1 VTEQEAV
8 NLLTAELTGTLAYA
22 EDQLGRALTNE
33 EHERITEEFLSDLE
47 PTTNSETP
55 TVNPFV
61 SEEQRRYLWANEPE
75 IAHAW
80 AHGEHTGKGKRHNMP
95 GETGEDVK
103 GPLAKEE
110 RKKQKR
116 RKRRREAYRMV
127 KESTDNAAADQERDE
142 HGRFAVGARVRRNP
156 KGWPDPTG
164 EMKGHNYGTII
175 AHDANAADNKGR
187 KKVGYMFRSDEQQ
200 RILDDPTHPEHT
212 NKWSRKAA
220 EEGYPY
226 LHEELVP
233 AEGAG
238 EGAAKPPKSKGKKK
252 PTSNEEQAPMGVLH
266 RFFSSVT
273 DMLGLGGNGTT
284 NASQPRDLESG
295 QYLPPGGRAGKKQSH
310 AAAVKGH
317 ATGQPVDDE
326 EDEEDDEVTNAFGQP
341 DDYEES
347 ESDSSGDQDVPAIER
362 ARLLSER
369 ADQHTRSGKDDK
381 THGAAIKAHEMAAE
395 AHRQVAEETDDPS
408 VEQQHTNKAEY
419 HDSRAKEHRVKA
431 GKVTN
436 AFGGPAMATSM
447 PVESDHHDA
456 STRAATASV
465 VAGHPKARE
474 HAMAAMDASA
484 EGDSDSA
491 AASHVAAAK
500 VHEKAA
506 TQGRKGM
513 KTGGASAFGS
523 ADAGGKIAQQV
534 SMHDQAAAMHR
545 QAASAHQAVANSQES
560 MMTNQEA
567 EWWYRKPERRLRRL
581 ITVNCGG
588 PGGTRGPC
596 KGGAASRA
604 ASAASSNAITAD
616 THKAAADAHDKAK
629 DVHLAHAQTARAAG
643 KHEVADAHEKLAAA
657 HEAQS
662 STHQD
667 AVKAHGERDVEVKG
681 QETGP
686 KDLRS
691 GSHETGKHED
701 DSIQLSLGHSD
712 DANQASAHAAA
723 TETSAAHESAGRA
736 HWSAMKAAKASGD
749 KEAKGFHEAQ
759 AKSHFGRAKKLGAK
773 GPTGNELRRMLGN
786 SNPEGHNQY
795 SGGAGRKSGEAKSAS
810 DAAQSASS
818 RLSSSSATRAYA
830 KAGEAASHASEGNH
844 KEAMLAH
851 EAASRE
857 HQGAATHA
865 RQQGSSSAAEA
876 HTTAARAHTKAARA
890 HEKAS
895 SFTGNRRR
903 TVLNRSAT
911 INRLVT
917 NCRCWANGREQLE
930 AMSDSQLRMLA
941 GRSLAENA
949 RRCPDCGSM
958 VSDDDEECPNCGAD
972 MTENAKT
979 AGSNADDAND
989 SGEIRA
995 GGEEDD
1001 DNKNDEDW
1009 DDDAEADVPRRKNP
1023 ARATPTGNRRSTVT
1037 VNEWLGSAPP
1047 QIQDAV
1053 RNAMEIEQ
1061 RERAHLVNQLVANVT
1076 DTGKKKRL
1084 AANLMTKPLV
1094 ELRDMVLMLP
1104 QQAPRRQV
1112 GAFPY
1117 TGQQVEPLFIGNSG
1131 SSVSRQPEEDKNDF
1145 LPLPSMNYNEEV
1157 G

>member
-1 VTEQEAV
+1 MTEQEAV
-8 NLLTAELTGTLAYA
+8 DTLTVELTDTLAYA

-33 EHERITEEFLSDLE
+33 EHDRITEEFLSHLE
-47 PTTNSETP
+47 PATNAETP
-55 TVNPFV
+55 TINPFV

-80 AHGEHTGKGKRHNMP
+80 AHGEHTGKGKRHSMP

-116 RKRRREAYRMV
+116 RKRRRELYKGT
-127 KESTDNAAADQERDE
+127 KEAT
-142 HGRFAVGARVRRNP
+142 
-156 KGWPDPTG
+156 T
-164 EMKGHNYGTII
+164 
-175 AHDANAADNKGR
+175 
-187 KKVGYMFRSDEQQ
+187 
-200 RILDDPTHPEHT
+200 
-212 NKWSRKAA
+212 
-220 EEGYPY
+220 
-226 LHEELVP
+226 
-233 AEGAG
+233 
-238 EGAAKPPKSKGKKK
+238 
-252 PTSNEEQAPMGVLH
+252 NEEQAPMSVLH

-284 NASQPRDLESG
+284 NSGQPRHLESG
-295 QYLPPGGRAGKKQSH
+295 QYLPPGGRAGKKQPH
-310 AAAVKGH
+310 AAAVRGH
-317 ATGQPVDDE
+317 ATGQPDLDEEAEEGFNDTNDD
-326 EDEEDDEVTNAFGQP
+326 EDEEVANAFGQP
-341 DDYEES
+341 EDYEES

-395 AHRQVAEETDDPS
+395 AHRQVAEESDDPS

-436 AFGGPAMATSM
+436 AFGGPPMATSM
-447 PVESDHHDA
+447 LAESDHHDA

-523 ADAGGKIAQQV
+523 AEAGSKIAQQV

-545 QAASAHQAVANSQES
+545 QAASAHQAVANSQEP

-581 ITVNCGG
+581 ITTNCGG

-681 QETGP
+681 QESGP

-701 DSIQLSLGHSD
+701 DTIQLSMGHSD

-759 AKSHFGRAKKLGAK
+759 AKTHFGRAKKLGAK
-773 GPTGNELRRMLGN
+773 GPTGNDR
-786 SNPEGHNQY
+786 
-795 SGGAGRKSGEAKSAS
+795 
-810 DAAQSASS
+810 
-818 RLSSSSATRAYA
+818 
-830 KAGEAASHASEGNH
+830 
-844 KEAMLAH
+844 
-851 EAASRE
+851 
-857 HQGAATHA
+857 
-865 RQQGSSSAAEA
+865 
-876 HTTAARAHTKAARA
+876 
-890 HEKAS
+890 
-895 SFTGNRRR
+895 RRR
-903 TVLNRSAT
+903 TVLNRTAT

-930 AMSDSQLRMLA
+930 AMSDSQLRMIA
-941 GRSLAENA
+941 ANA
-949 RRCPDCGSM
+949 RRCPECGST
-958 VSDDDEECPNCGAD
+958 VGDDDEECPNCGAD

-989 SGEIRA
+989 SGEIQA

-1023 ARATPTGNRRSTVT
+1023 PRATPTGNRRSTVT